1 MSVNETTV
9 VNGTQTV
16 SSCFNYE
23 ALKIAYIAAFFPVFL
38 VSLVG
43 NIFIGII
50 VYKTKSLKKPVN
62 YFIANMAMSDLVYPI
77 SMLPRD
83 VASLFISDSWLVS
96 GPLGQA
102 LCKLASFSIEV
113 STVVSSQSL
122 VLIAVDR
129 FGTVVFP
136 LRSPLISLNKCR
148 FFILATWIIA
158 MVVRCPILFF
168 FKVLEYPD
176 GLVCTPLWSP
186 YFKHYTVA
194 MIAVVFYVPLVLIT
208 ILYLTIAL
216 TIKSQKTAGEQSVSR
231 REQRLK
237 RAKIVGKTSIAIVSA
252 FTMGWLP
259 LSIWWLVYFYSSD
272 KTVIWSC
279 GFHYFTQIVR
289 FLMYSYCAVNPC
301 ICFIFIGHYRQG
313 LKNLL
318 SCFSTAPRAP

>member
-9 VNGTQTV
+9 VNGTQTM

-23 ALKIAYIAAFFPVFL
+23 ALKIVYIAAFLPVFL

-83 VASLFISDSWLVS
+83 VASLFISGSWLVR

-102 LCKLASFSIEV
+102 LRKLSSFSIEV
-113 STVVSSQSL
+113 STLVSSQSL
-122 VLIAVDR
+122 VLIAIDR
-129 FGTVVFP
+129 FGAVVFP
-136 LRSPLISLNKCR
+136 LRSPLISSNQCR

-176 GLVCTPLWSP
+176 GLECTPLWSFT
-186 YFKHYTVA
+186 FKHYTVA
-194 MIAVVFYVPLVLIT
+194 MIAVGFYVPLVLIT
-208 ILYLTIAL
+208 ILYLTITL
-216 TIKSQKTAGEQSVSR
+216 TIKSQKTPGEQSVNR

-237 RAKIVGKTSIAIVSA
+237 REKTVLKISIAIVSA
-252 FTMGWLP
+252 FTIGWLP

-279 GFHYFTQIVR
+279 GFQYFTEIVR

-301 ICFIFIGHYRQG
+301 ICLIFIGNYRQS

-318 SCFSTAPRAP
+318 SCFTVAPRAP

>member
-1 MSVNETTV
+1 MSVNETV
-9 VNGTQTV
+9 VINGTQSV

-23 ALKIAYIAAFFPVFL
+23 ALRIAYIAAFFPISL
-38 VSLVG
+38 ISLVG

-62 YFIANMAMSDLVYPI
+62 YFIVNMAMSDLVYPI

-83 VASLFISDSWLVS
+83 IASLFISDSWLVS

-136 LRSPLISLNKCR
+136 LRSPLISSNQCR

-168 FKVLEYPD
+168 FEVFEYPD
-176 GLVCTPLWSP
+176 GLECTPLWSP
-186 YFKHYTVA
+186 YFKHYTMA
-194 MIAVVFYVPLVLIT
+194 MIAVGFYVPLVLIT
-208 ILYLTIAL
+208 ILYLTIAI
-216 TIKSQKTAGEQSVSR
+216 TINSLRANDQSAGE
-231 REQRLK
+231 
-237 RAKIVGKTSIAIVSA
+237 
-252 FTMGWLP
+252 
-259 LSIWWLVYFYSSD
+259 
-272 KTVIWSC
+272 
-279 GFHYFTQIVR
+279 
-289 FLMYSYCAVNPC
+289 VNV
-301 ICFIFIGHYRQG
+301 
-313 LKNLL
+313 
-318 SCFSTAPRAP
+318 

>member
-1 MSVNETTV
+1 MI
-9 VNGTQTV
+9 NGTQTV
-16 SSCFNYE
+16 LSYFDYE
-23 ALKIAYIAAFFPVFL
+23 VLRIAHSAAFFPVFL

-43 NIFIGII
+43 NILIGKI
-50 VYKTKSLKKPVN
+50 VYKKKSLKKPVN
-62 YFIANMAMSDLVYPI
+62 FFIVNMAMSDLVYPI

-83 VASLFISDSWLVS
+83 VALLFISSSWLVS

-113 STVVSSQSL
+113 SILVSSQML

-136 LRSPLISLNKCR
+136 LRSPLISSNQCR
-148 FFILATWIIA
+148 FFILATWVIA
-158 MVVRCPILFF
+158 MVVRCPVLFF

-176 GLVCTPLWSP
+176 GLVCAPLWSP

-208 ILYLTIAL
+208 ILYLTIAI

-231 REQRLK
+231 RGQRIKREKIILK
-237 RAKIVGKTSIAIVSA
+237 ISIAIVSA

-279 GFHYFTQIVR
+279 GFH
-289 FLMYSYCAVNPC
+289 
-301 ICFIFIGHYRQG
+301 
-313 LKNLL
+313 
-318 SCFSTAPRAP
+318 

>member
-1 MSVNETTV
+1 M

-83 VASLFISDSWLVS
+83 VASLFISSSWLVS

-102 LCKLASFSIEV
+102 LCKLVSFSIEV

-136 LRSPLISLNKCR
+136 LRSPLISSNQCR

-168 FKVLEYPD
+168 FEVLEYPD
-176 GLVCTPLWSP
+176 GLECTPLWSP

-194 MIAVVFYVPLVLIT
+194 MIAVVFYVPLILIT

-231 REQRLK
+231 RGQRLK
-237 RAKIVGKTSIAIVSA
+237 REKIILKISIAIVSA

-259 LSIWWLVYFYSSD
+259 LSIWWFVYFYSSD

-279 GFHYFTQIVR
+279 GFRYFTEIVR
-289 FLMYSYCAVNPC
+289 FLMYSYCAVSPC

-318 SCFSTAPRAP
+318 NCFSMAPRAYQVAPP

>member
-1 MSVNETTV
+1 MEHRP
-9 VNGTQTV
+9 
-16 SSCFNYE
+16 CRP
-23 ALKIAYIAAFFPVFL
+23 ALITKQSDSLRHCCIFPVFL

-50 VYKTKSLKKPVN
+50 VYKTKSLKKPIN
-62 YFIANMAMSDLVYPI
+62 FFILNMAMSDLVYPI

-83 VASLFISDSWLVS
+83 VASLFIGSSWLIS
-96 GPLGQA
+96 GPLGRA
-102 LCKLASFSIEV
+102 LCKLGSFSIEV

-129 FGTVVFP
+129 FGAVVFP
-136 LRSPLISLNKCR
+136 FRSPLISSNKCR

-158 MVVRCPILFF
+158 MVVRCPVLFF
-168 FKVLEYPD
+168 FKVLEHPD
-176 GLVCTPLWSP
+176 GLVCAPLWSP
-186 YFKHYTVA
+186 YFKHYAVA
-194 MIAVVFYVPLVLIT
+194 MIAVGFYVPLVLIT

-216 TIKSQKTAGEQSVSR
+216 TIKSQKTPGEQSVNR

-237 RAKIVGKTSIAIVSA
+237 REKTVLKISIAIVSA

-279 GFHYFTQIVR
+279 GFQYFTEIVR

-301 ICFIFIGHYRQG
+301 ICLIFIGNYRQG

-318 SCFSTAPRAP
+318 SCFTVAPRTP

>member
-1 MSVNETTV
+1 MSVDETV
-9 VNGTQTV
+9 MINGTQTV
-16 SSCFNYE
+16 LSYFDYE
-23 ALKIAYIAAFFPVFL
+23 VLRIAHSAAFFPVFL

-43 NIFIGII
+43 NILIGKI
-50 VYKTKSLKKPVN
+50 VYKKKSLKKPVN
-62 YFIANMAMSDLVYPI
+62 FFIVNMAMSDLVYPI

-83 VASLFISDSWLVS
+83 VALLFISSSWLVS

-113 STVVSSQSL
+113 SILVSSQML

-136 LRSPLISLNKCR
+136 LRSPLISSNQCR
-148 FFILATWIIA
+148 
-158 MVVRCPILFF
+158 F

-176 GLVCTPLWSP
+176 GLVCAPLWSP

-208 ILYLTIAL
+208 ILYLTIAI

-231 REQRLK
+231 RGQRIKREKIILK
-237 RAKIVGKTSIAIVSA
+237 ISIAIVSA

-279 GFHYFTQIVR
+279 GFH
-289 FLMYSYCAVNPC
+289 
-301 ICFIFIGHYRQG
+301 
-313 LKNLL
+313 
-318 SCFSTAPRAP
+318 